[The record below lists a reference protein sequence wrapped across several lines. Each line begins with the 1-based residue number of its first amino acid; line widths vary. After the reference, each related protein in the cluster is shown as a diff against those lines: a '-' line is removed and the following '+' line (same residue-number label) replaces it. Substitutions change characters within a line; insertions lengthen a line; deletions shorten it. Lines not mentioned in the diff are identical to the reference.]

1 MVVSSLEEPSPLGGV
16 GSHNEK
22 SGIGSGDGSGC
33 SCPASSGSSAS
44 SYWMLPPATIVR
56 SKKPGGVLG
65 TCSEYTLLVCRMPN
79 TASRVW
85 IGKVP

>member
-16 GSHNEK
+16 GSLNEK
-22 SGIGSGDGSGC
+22 SGVGSGDGSGC
-33 SCPASSGSSAS
+33 SCPASSGSSES
-44 SYWMLPPATIVR
+44 SHWMLPPAAIVR
-56 SKKPGGVLG
+56 SKRLKRVLG
-65 TCSEYTLLVCRMPN
+65 TFSEYTLPVCKMPN